1 MSNRL
6 MLVILLMVEKS
17 GVHQLSLVA
26 YATIYMVFY
35 ILSVVVLDFWTIE
48 SIAKDF
54 PWMKRQLILSSA
66 EELRWRAR
74 GEDIVAVN
82 SGGSYGEP
90 KWLWPGLLEKDRP
103 TKKGECLCYCWWK
116 KSGQPPE
123 MYKNL
128 VNNGMNYLSTGTGF
142 FPSTVFLASSVVYF

>member
-1 MSNRL
+1 
-6 MLVILLMVEKS
+6 MVEKS

-54 PWMKRQLILSSA
+54 PWMKRQLIFSSA

-82 SGGSYGEP
+82 SGGSYREP
-90 KWLWPGLLEKDRP
+90 KWLWPGLLEKNQT
-103 TKKGECLCYCWWK
+103 TK
-116 KSGQPPE
+116 
-123 MYKNL
+123 
-128 VNNGMNYLSTGTGF
+128 
-142 FPSTVFLASSVVYF
+142 